1 DTMGRFMKNLYT
13 LLSSGCVARSVR
25 LFRCRGLWLKR
36 SGANLHSLADLLHPF
51 HHDSVTRLQA
61 FVDNPHGV
69 NLRPHFDRANTH
81 LVVGA
86 DYRNEVPA
94 LQFIHSTLGNKHGIL
109 LNSHY
114 CADVAKPAGT
124 QHVSWVWELHFDE
137 NCSRSHVHLA
147 IKCIKAAFV

>member
-1 DTMGRFMKNLYT
+1 MLSTPLICCSMGVATDCSTVKASAPTYVVLTWTSGGVMLGNWAVGRPSMAMMPTMTITIEITMDTMGRFMKNLYT

-69 NLRPHFDRANTH
+69 
-81 LVVGA
+81 
-86 DYRNEVPA
+86 
-94 LQFIHSTLGNKHGIL
+94 
-109 LNSHY
+109 
-114 CADVAKPAGT
+114 
-124 QHVSWVWELHFDE
+124 
-137 NCSRSHVHLA
+137 
-147 IKCIKAAFV
+147 